1 MMSILTLALM
11 IIMVATMRP
20 AGGSMG
26 GKPNGTAKSK
36 KKRGDTLILGRGVRV
51 GPPERDPNN
60 PGVVSYRLMDDNKLP
75 SATQRALR
83 RMTRPFSRASLW
95 INRRFSTPKPD
106 DSTAKKRGT
115 AESIELQNFLEA
127 RNREI
132 ARRKSEDPS
141 KRGPE
146 DTLH

>member
-11 IIMVATMRP
+11 VLLVATMR
-20 AGGSMG
+20 GTG
-26 GKPNGTAKSK
+26 GKRPARPVKHS
-36 KKRGDTLILGRGVRV
+36 KKRGDTLIGGSGVRF
-51 GPPERDPNN
+51 GPPEYDPEH
-60 PGVVSYRLMDDNKLP
+60 PGKVSYRLMEGRKLP
-75 SATQRALR
+75 SATQRAWR
-83 RMTRPFSRASLW
+83 RIGRPFGW
-95 INRRFSTPKPD
+95 FTRRFSTPKVD
-106 DSTAKKRGT
+106 GT
-115 AESIELQNFLEA
+115 VAGQRTSGESVELQNFLET

>member
-11 IIMVATMRP
+11 VLLVATMKNTGGKRPVRP
-20 AGGSMG
+20 AKTSD
-26 GKPNGTAKSK
+26 
-36 KKRGDTLILGRGVRV
+36 KRGDTLILGRGVKL
-51 GPPERDPNN
+51 GAPEHDPDF
-60 PGVVSYRLMDDNKLP
+60 PGKVSYRLMQDRKLP
-75 SATQRALR
+75 TASQRAWR
-83 RMTRPFSRASLW
+83 RMGRPFGW
-95 INRRFSTPKPD
+95 FTRRFSTPKVDGSVAGRRP
-106 DSTAKKRGT
+106 S
-115 AESIELQNFLEA
+115 AESVELQNFLDA

>member
-11 IIMVATMRP
+11 VLLVATMK
-20 AGGSMG
+20 GTG
-26 GKPNGTAKSK
+26 GKRSVRPGKPAT
-36 KKRGDTLILGRGVRV
+36 KRGDTLVLG
-51 GPPERDPNN
+51 
-60 PGVVSYRLMDDNKLP
+60 PGVKLGTPQEEPGYPGKVSYRLMQDKKLP
-75 SATQRALR
+75 SPAQRAWR
-83 RMTRPFSRASLW
+83 RIGRPFGW
-95 INRRFSTPKPD
+95 FTRRFSA
-106 DSTAKKRGT
+106 AKVDGT
-115 AESIELQNFLEA
+115 ATGRRTSGESVELQNFLDA